1 MSTLGENAAVIGGSG
16 GMGRWLAQFLKEAGF
31 KVTITGRRP
40 NKTEATAKELNVNFS
55 HSHETL
61 TAESDIVAV
70 TTPIVAMPQIITEV
84 AQRMRRGA
92 LLLDI
97 ASVKEPITPALNQ
110 AKTKG
115 INILSLHP
123 MFGPD
128 VGTLNAKNIILI
140 PVEAEPRITNAV
152 AELFQRAG
160 VQTTRLNSL
169 EEHDRMIAL
178 TLALPHFLNI
188 TFGITLSSSGP
199 NINELKK
206 FAGTT
211 FTLQLM
217 LAEVVLQENP
227 HLYSEIQLSNK
238 AFHPLLETLT
248 QRIGELKN
256 IVKSGKKDEFEK
268 IFNDARKHLS
278 SDEEFDKARQ
288 KFINSLK
295 ATKLVS

>member
-1 MSTLGENAAVIGGSG
+1 LSTLGEKAAVIGGSG

-40 NKTEATAKELNVNFS
+40 NKTEATAKELKVNFS
-55 HSHETL
+55 HSYETL

-70 TTPIVAMPQIITEV
+70 ATPIAAMPQIITEA

-110 AKTKG
+110 AKAKG
-115 INILSLHP
+115 INIISLHP

-128 VGTLNAKNIILI
+128 VGSLTGRNIIII
-140 PVEAEPRITNAV
+140 PLKADPKVTAAITN
-152 AELFQRAG
+152 LFQQARA
-160 VQTTRLNSL
+160 QTTTINTLK
-169 EEHDRMIAL
+169 EHDCMIAL

-238 AFHPLLETLT
+238 TFHQLLETLT

-256 IVKSGKKDEFEK
+256 IVKSGRKDEFEK